1 MEKLKGTVEK
11 IIFRNPANG
20 YTVLSVELADDSV
33 VCTGYLQQISAGEYI
48 EFTGEYIFHLKYG
61 QQFHSDQAQ
70 KIMPESLDALE
81 RYLGS
86 GAIKGIGPVLARRI
100 IERFGDDTMRVLD

>member
-1 MEKLKGTVEK
+1 
-11 IIFRNPANG
+11 
-20 YTVLSVELADDSV
+20 
-33 VCTGYLQQISAGEYI
+33 
-48 EFTGEYIFHLKYG
+48 
-61 QQFHSDQAQ
+61 
-70 KIMPESLDALE
+70 MPESLDALE